1 MSDVKQV
8 KVDNWGIYFLQRLKH
23 FFNRTDYCDLTLQFQ
38 DNAQLKVHRLVL
50 NSCTEYFEILERTCE
65 MYSDCLV
72 MPDDLQADVVVPIVN
87 FMYTGQLEFKMDL
100 LEKLYQTSLIMNMP
114 VLTKLLNAHRVKP
127 NLYGKRY
134 SRNIEPRVST
144 PTATPTAQIKK
155 RSFNKAF
162 PNDQQVTA
170 KKKFGTSESLLSSSN
185 GAYGLETSLKP
196 VESSQKKNINK
207 DPKPTR
213 YELPAELDDDN
224 IFDNSFT
231 SLSYES
237 KPLMVHPET
246 TKYYTPKKARIFDE
260 PSNSKKFLSGTT
272 TMDIVECR
280 KITPNDFFED
290 VADTSPDD
298 SELFLQQNVQEKKD
312 SSQLF
317 DQILIKD
324 SKISIEKK
332 DKKEKSHLDHAKII
346 SEVLKKY
353 PHLVK
358 SNKNI
363 KLKILNNPNSQKKQE
378 PKLLKPKTE
387 VPDFTYETDVV
398 DSQEAARLIAMG
410 ADNVKGP
417 WICLICGTP
426 GRALHFTS
434 YYNYR
439 RHLVE
444 VHNEKPVSNMCEYCG
459 LKSPKRNYLV
469 HHLYTKHGVEPP
481 RAFHFPK
488 CNICSYV
495 ALTEAFLVKH
505 KMSHSDNHKFRCAIC
520 ASSFHNSNL
529 LLKHIQK
536 TGHKF
541 SAEKKPSPQCI
552 YCYKMFTRDSNLY
565 AHLKSNHYESAK
577 NDGIIE
583 DSDDEKESKIH
594 VDTNRDGTPTKYIEV
609 NVPGSFDNQYD
620 ETSYNV
626 QQRSDGNIE
635 IVTKKPPLN
644 LTPISKKKILNAGL
658 SKTSSSGTPQKVK
671 IIQEVISKS
680 DFIDSPESV
689 KKEDGIVVLDN
700 NEFFFTENYQ
710 TDTEEIITSETS
722 QSEYSTTPHNSTETS
737 KLTLSKSNPTMNQPI
752 QIVVSNEEEYKA
764 LLSSNHS
771 IIFDERVSDKPLTV
785 LATSSSGVGDTIN
798 LSNPQSNEMMIVPET
813 FPINISASNTTDN
826 SNIVVVY
833 SHPVSEQN
841 KHFQLITSSQGLN
854 NQFIQSSA
862 IFTQNFETVTTTAPV
877 MAGQIVVNNTT
888 VGNSWQNN
896 LPIATSEMQII
907 TSEVH
912 VGDPVNN
919 IPQVEI
925 MQPGLEVPLPQ
936 SLPNLDETDIS
947 VNSNFLN
954 ANTTTKSTNADKS
967 VFQNTTLIPIS
978 KLPSLS
984 SLSQSMVINSPQVG
998 MNIIQ
1003 SEKSLET
1010 KEPHAIMEIPITEQS
1025 NIVDMPSNIDEELKT
1040 EPIFDEPASIVDQ
1053 PDSIMDQTESIEP
1066 KEEQSDCVT
1075 EPNALVCPHQD
1086 VESNII
1092 VDSGEKALS
1101 IELPQDPTNIREQE
1115 TVTMSAKEET
1125 TGDNAK
1131 LDISVTCEHIQDT
1144 TETRECSNDI
1154 ADCIPESN
1162 NANSHIDEQPLI
1174 TSDLQQNHNIIMEQ
1188 DDKFD
1193 HKATIA
1199 IPQMVTVEPKTLLH
1213 HTSTSV
1219 TKDIQISEIE
1229 NTLSEHTLTQKADFV
1244 IDTEEQ
1250 KQNQPVLIS
1259 EEDECI
1265 KTEDEETIENIAR
1278 DIEAVPKMM
1287 AVEIMEEKPYEN
1299 TNKPLIKD
1307 IDNLTSEWSDGDG
1320 EEGTDPSIKLTQ
1332 AEVAE
1337 DKPECMLQS
1346 NELEPDKNIDSVPQE
1361 KISSLLNDWEEN
1373 SQEETISDSVSAIP
1387 TEVIKN
1393 TTNIISD
1400 KLTMEKVEPQEGKKH
1415 NDIRKLVSDWDDDV
1429 EEDHN

>member
-155 RSFNKAF
+155 RSFIKAF
-162 PNDQQVTA
+162 PNDPQAPA
-170 KKKFGTSESLLSSSN
+170 KKKVGTSETLLCSN

-196 VESSQKKNINK
+196 VESSQKRNLNK

-280 KITPNDFFED
+280 KITPNDIFED
-290 VADTSPDD
+290 VAETSLDD

-317 DQILIKD
+317 DQILIQD

-378 PKLLKPKTE
+378 PKLLKPKSE

-439 RHLVE
+439 RHLVD

-520 ASSFHNSNL
+520 ASSFHNSTL

-594 VDTNRDGTPTKYIEV
+594 VETNRDGTPTKYIEV

-671 IIQEVISKS
+671 IIQEVVSKS
-680 DFIDSPESV
+680 DFIDSSEPV
-689 KKEDGIVVLDN
+689 KKQDSIVVLDN

-722 QSEYSTTPHNSTETS
+722 QCEYSTPTHNNSETS
-737 KLTLSKSNPTMNQPI
+737 KLTLSKPNPTMNQPI

-771 IIFDERVSDKPLTV
+771 IIFDDRVSDKPLTV
-785 LATSSSGVGDTIN
+785 LATSNSGVGDSIN
-798 LSNPQSNEMMIVPET
+798 LSNPQSSEMMIIPET

-862 IFTQNFETVTTTAPV
+862 IFTQNFETVTTTAPI

-888 VGNSWQNN
+888 VGNSWQND
-896 LPIATSEMQII
+896 LPIATTDMQII
-907 TSEVH
+907 ASEVH
-912 VGDPVNN
+912 GDTVTN

-947 VNSNFLN
+947 TNNNCLN
-954 ANTTTKSTNADKS
+954 TNTETIIKSDTGKAI
-967 VFQNTTLIPIS
+967 FQNTTLIPVS

-984 SLSQSMVINSPQVG
+984 SLSQSMVMNTPQVG
-998 MNIIQ
+998 LNIIQ
-1003 SEKSLET
+1003 SENNIET
-1010 KEPHAIMEIPITEQS
+1010 KEPHVIMENPIPEQS
-1025 NIVDMPSNIDEELKT
+1025 NMIDVQANIDEEPKP
-1040 EPIFDEPASIVDQ
+1040 EPIFDQ
-1053 PDSIMDQTESIEP
+1053 PDSIIDQAESVES
-1066 KEEQSDCVT
+1066 KEEQGDGVT
-1075 EPNALVCPHQD
+1075 EPNALENLHQD

-1092 VDSGEKALS
+1092 VVSGENTV
-1101 IELPQDPTNIREQE
+1101 LPQEPPTNIEEQE
-1115 TVTMSAKEET
+1115 TVILSAKEET
-1125 TGDNAK
+1125 TTDNAK
-1131 LDISVTCEHIQDT
+1131 LDISVTCEHIEDT
-1144 TETRECSNDI
+1144 NASQESSNDI
-1154 ADCIPESN
+1154 AECLPASN
-1162 NANSHIDEQPLI
+1162 DANSHINQQSLI
-1174 TSDLQQNHNIIMEQ
+1174 TSDLQQNHDIIMEQ

-1193 HKATIA
+1193 HKATIT
-1199 IPQMVTVEPKTLLH
+1199 ISKMVTVEPKTLLH
-1213 HTSTSV
+1213 HTSTSD
-1219 TKDIQISEIE
+1219 TNDIQISEIE
-1229 NTLSEHTLTQKADFV
+1229 NTLTEHTLTQNDDLI
-1244 IDTEEQ
+1244 IDTDEQ
-1250 KQNQPVLIS
+1250 KQPVLIS
-1259 EEDECI
+1259 MEDECI
-1265 KTEDEETIENIAR
+1265 KTDDEETIENIAR
-1278 DIEAVPKMM
+1278 DIGVVPKMM
-1287 AVEIMEEKPYEN
+1287 GVEIMEEKPYEN
-1299 TNKPLIKD
+1299 TNKPIIKD
-1307 IDNLTSEWSDGDG
+1307 IDNLTSEWSDDDG
-1320 EEGTDPSIKLTQ
+1320 EEGTDSSTKLTQ
-1332 AEVAE
+1332 AEDG
-1337 DKPECMLQS
+1337 DKPECILQS
-1346 NELEPDKNIDSVPQE
+1346 NESETNKNIDNIPQE

-1373 SQEETISDSVSAIP
+1373 SQEETNSDSVSAVQ

-1393 TTNIISD
+1393 TTDIISD
-1400 KLTMEKVEPQEGKKH
+1400 KLTAETVEPQEGKKH

-1429 EEDHN
+1429 EEENKKEHY